1 MKTRITIVLLISIF
15 AFSACSSDNKKQGE
29 GDEVAVSADD
39 EQGKASENGR
49 YGIRSGMYTSKT
61 TQTGAPAEM
70 DITTIVYFDAYGEDE
85 LTETVTK
92 ISVAGY
98 NNETRAYSLRKGMM
112 MYSWNDGQTTGT
124 KMDISTMMD
133 KNMNYEALSED
144 MKKQFNYKEIGNET
158 ILGKKCKKISMEMEQ
173 GAKVEVS
180 TWKGIPMKSV
190 ANMMGITA
198 TIEVTDIQENPS
210 GVADK
215 LAVPKGITF
224 SELTYPAGK

>member
-1 MKTRITIVLLISIF
+1 
-15 AFSACSSDNKKQGE
+15 
-29 GDEVAVSADD
+29 
-39 EQGKASENGR
+39 
-49 YGIRSGMYTSKT
+49 
-61 TQTGAPAEM
+61 
-70 DITTIVYFDAYGEDE
+70 
-85 LTETVTK
+85 
-92 ISVAGY
+92 
-98 NNETRAYSLRKGMM
+98 
-112 MYSWNDGQTTGT
+112 
-124 KMDISTMMD
+124 
-133 KNMNYEALSED
+133 
-144 MKKQFNYKEIGNET
+144 
-158 ILGKKCKKISMEMEQ
+158 MEMEQ